1 MPPASSLAE
10 WIKSFRELHERAR
23 SGKLQAPADLETYRA
38 ARDEL
43 ARALL
48 SAQRLTVKPG
58 ETPRASLRV
67 ARALQVDLD
76 LLTSSARAITI
87 DLCTGGFACLL
98 AKAPPIGDEV
108 GFSLRLPGTDALK
121 GKVRVAD
128 LKPQQGNVRVSFQ
141 FCGLDAADRE
151 RVEMFV
157 FDTIL
162 GQLVT

>member
-1 MPPASSLAE
+1 MAAPASLAE
-10 WIKSFRELHERAR
+10 WMKNFRDLHEKVRG
-23 SGKLQAPADLETYRA
+23 GKLGKNELESYRA
-38 ARDEL
+38 QRDEL

-58 ETPRASLRV
+58 ETPRATLRV

-76 LLTSSARAITI
+76 MITATARAITI

-98 AKAPPIGDEV
+98 AKAPSMGDEI
-108 GFSLRLPGTDALK
+108 GFSLRLPGGEPLK

-128 LKPQQGNVRVSFQ
+128 VKPQQGNVRASFQ
-141 FCGLDAADRE
+141 FAGLTAEDRE

-157 FDTIL
+157 FDTVLSQI
-162 GQLVT
+162 VS